1 MLKQAHRQF
10 VLLVTVLFIVLGV
23 RAQDAHFSQF
33 YANPLYLNPAFAGA
47 KVCPRVVTNYRN
59 QWPSIP
65 GSYVTYNAS
74 FDMHFN
80 ALGGGLGVM
89 VTSDRSGQGVLT
101 EQTVSLIYSVR
112 IRLSREWFLKAGLQG
127 SFFQKNLDF
136 NKLTFGDQINNKWG
150 FSETTMEKAPTDG
163 TGMYNIMDVDFSSG
177 LLVYNKRFFGGVAVH
192 HLVPVNVSLLRD
204 DNGESYLPMK
214 ITGHLGYMIPIKS
227 GSRIRPGDPVISP
240 NFVYMHQ
247 GPFHQYNWGAYF
259 KKSPMIF
266 GLWYRHFVDTYGWSS
281 DAIILQAGFEY
292 DKFKFGYSYDIT
304 ISELASP
311 SGGAHEVSFALD
323 FNCPIKKRRMHEI
336 NCPSF

>member
-1 MLKQAHRQF
+1 MLKHTHTQLL
-10 VLLVTVLFIVLGV
+10 LLVTVLLISLGV

-33 YANPLYLNPAFAGA
+33 YANPLYLNPAFTGS

-80 ALGGGLGVM
+80 ALAGGLGVM

-112 IRLSREWFLKAGLQG
+112 IRLSREWFLKAGIQG
-127 SFFQKNLDF
+127 SFFQKHLDWS
-136 NKLTFGDQINNKWG
+136 KLTFGDQIHSKWG
-150 FSETTMEKAPTDG
+150 FSHITAEKGPSDG
-163 TGMYNIMDVDFSSG
+163 SGEYNIMDVDFSSG

-192 HLVPVNVSLLRD
+192 HMVPVDVAFE
-204 DNGESYLPMK
+204 GESYLPMK
-214 ITGHLGYMIPIKS
+214 ITAHAGYMIPLNGGK
-227 GSRIRPGDPVISP
+227 RLKPGDPIISP

-247 GPFHQYNWGAYF
+247 GPFHQYNYGAYF
-259 KKSPMIF
+259 KKAPLIF
-266 GLWYRHFVDTYGWSS
+266 GLWYRHFVANDGWAS
-281 DAIILQAGFEY
+281 DAVILQAGFEY

-311 SGGAHEVSFALD
+311 SGGAHEFSFGLD
-323 FNCPIKKRRMHEI
+323 FNCPVKKKRMHEI

>member
-1 MLKQAHRQF
+1 MLKHTQRLLF
-10 VLLVTVLFIVLGV
+10 LLVTVMSISLGV

-74 FDMHFN
+74 FDMHFD
-80 ALGGGLGVM
+80 ALAGGLGVM

-101 EQTVSLIYSVR
+101 EQTVSLIYAVR
-112 IRLSREWFLKAGLQG
+112 IRLSREWFMKAGIQA
-127 SFFQKNLDF
+127 SFFQKTLDF
-136 NKLTFGDQINNKWG
+136 DKLTFGDQIDPKWG
-150 FSETTMEKAPTDG
+150 FSNVTQEKRPADG
-163 TGMYNIMDVDFSSG
+163 GVYNIMDVDFSSG
-177 LLVYNKRFFGGVAVH
+177 ILVYNKRFFGGVAVH
-192 HLVPVNVSLLRD
+192 HLVPVNVALIED
-204 DNGESYLPMK
+204 GESYLPMK
-214 ITGHLGYMIPIKS
+214 ITGHLGYMIPLN
-227 GSRIRPGDPVISP
+227 GGRRLRPGDPTISP
-240 NFVYMHQ
+240 NFVYMNQ

-259 KKSPMIF
+259 KKAPMIF
-266 GLWYRHFVDTYGWSS
+266 GLWYRHFVANDGWAS

-311 SGGAHEVSFALD
+311 SGGAHEFSFALD
-323 FNCPIKKRRMHEI
+323 FNCPVKRRRMHEI